1 MNEQLYDDFDDDFD
15 DDFEDTVV
23 PEFIDL
29 ESEMHTCTAR
39 IHAMEHPEEH
49 NQQNKG
55 SRLRKQEILTSRK
68 RYENEKLESEIG
80 DRLHAARGVVEGR
93 TEKGYKPYNLFD
105 GDGNKSSIK
114 HLRAE

>member
-49 NQQNKG
+49 NQQNKE
-55 SRLRKQEILTSRK
+55 SRLRKHGLLSRK
-68 RYENEKLESEIG
+68 KEIENDKIEAKISGHL
-80 DRLHAARGVVEGR
+80 DAARNIR
-93 TEKGYKPYNLFD
+93 N
-105 GDGNKSSIK
+105 